1 MLVARN
7 IMFSCDTAQLRGDT
21 TVGYSDLTHNLLFN
35 HHIYSAGAHGQ
46 GV

>member
-7 IMFSCDTAQLRGDT
+7 MMFSCDTEQLRGDT
-21 TVGYSDLTHNLLFN
+21 TVGYSDLTHNLLFYC
-35 HHIYSAGAHGQ
+35 HIYSAGAHGQ